1 MRRLKV
7 INSFFKTFTTQHQ
20 LNNQYPIFGY
30 NNRHILTLGNNL
42 LKHLINFIE
51 AKDVTQSKIYQ
62 HLKCSPQAAKIL
74 QYVCQRFV
82 KGIEETAVL
91 DILQDNFEYK
101 GYEYLSHLD
110 VVKQLVDM
118 GWIVQVSFGQIK
130 VQEVSKLETL
140 NTSVGPSMS
149 LLRLLEEG
157 SLEIHLPDIKP
168 YTDHLEYL
176 QDQFDVIEFLHKMS
190 MSKQGFTESSLSI
203 GRLKNK
209 LVLLSQRILER
220 LKITEE
226 PIVVEEFFKEKML
239 DEREQRIFLALLK
252 EEYSGGEG
260 QFRDMNTLI
269 ELISLDEYDKIRN
282 RALLEDGSKLI
293 NENII
298 DYEEI
303 LNMFGGISR
312 SFYLQEEILQRIIH
326 PNKKKKVTK
335 LRLDKLVEEQ
345 DLFEY
350 LTPTTNLSDVV
361 LHPKTREVLNT
372 VVKQVD
378 KDVYAKLKAWGIK
391 DKRRGIDA
399 RIIFYG
405 APGTGK
411 TMTAVSLA
419 KTLKKPI
426 LSFDCSKI
434 LSMYVGESEKNVR
447 KIFDDFKRLSKEA
460 KVDPILLLNEADQFL
475 SSRTEG
481 AGGSAEKMHNQ
492 MQNIFLEQIEQF
504 EGILIATTNLL
515 ENIDKAFSR
524 RFNYKIEFKKP
535 GKKQRKRLWHFML
548 PENADYE
555 EELDVSEL
563 SKHELTGG
571 QINLI
576 IRNTAYKVAVREESV
591 FTLQDFLEEI
601 EKELGSSFEGS
612 KSMGFKV

>member
-1 MRRLKV
+1 M
-7 INSFFKTFTTQHQ
+7 
-20 LNNQYPIFGY
+20 
-30 NNRHILTLGNNL
+30 
-42 LKHLINFIE
+42 
-51 AKDVTQSKIYQ
+51 
-62 HLKCSPQAAKIL
+62 
-74 QYVCQRFV
+74 
-82 KGIEETAVL
+82 AV
-91 DILQDNFEYK
+91 
-101 GYEYLSHLD
+101 
-110 VVKQLVDM
+110 
-118 GWIVQVSFGQIK
+118 
-130 VQEVSKLETL
+130 
-140 NTSVGPSMS
+140 
-149 LLRLLEEG
+149 
-157 SLEIHLPDIKP
+157 
-168 YTDHLEYL
+168 
-176 QDQFDVIEFLHKMS
+176 
-190 MSKQGFTESSLSI
+190 SKQGFMESSLGL

-209 LVLLSQRILER
+209 LILLSQRIEER

-226 PIVVEEFFKEKML
+226 PIMIEEFFKEKEF

-282 RALLEDGSKLI
+282 RSLLEDGSKLI
-293 NENII
+293 SENVI

-312 SFYLQEEILQRIIH
+312 SFYLQEEILQSIIH
-326 PNKKKKVTK
+326 PNKKKKVIK
-335 LRLDKLVEEQ
+335 LKLNQLVEEQ

-350 LTPTTNLSDVV
+350 LTPTTDLNDVV
-361 LHPKTREVLNT
+361 LHPKTRELLDMLI
-372 VVKQVD
+372 KQVD
-378 KDVYAKLKAWGIK
+378 KEVYAKLKAWGIK

-411 TMTAVSLA
+411 TMTAMSLA
-419 KTLKKPI
+419 KTLKRPI

-447 KIFDDFKRLSKEA
+447 KIFDDFKTLSIKA
-460 KVDPILLLNEADQFL
+460 KVHPILLLNEADQFL

-481 AGGSAEKMHNQ
+481 PGGSADKMHNQ
-492 MQNIFLEQIEQF
+492 MQNIFLEQIEKF

-515 ENIDKAFSR
+515 DNIDKAFSR

-535 GKKQRKRLWHFML
+535 GKKQRNRLWHFML
-548 PENADYE
+548 PEMADYE
-555 EELDVSEL
+555 EGFEVDELAKYD
-563 SKHELTGG
+563 LTGG

-576 IRNTAYKVAVREESV
+576 VKNTAYKVAVRNESV
-591 FTLQDFLEEI
+591 FGLQDFLEEI

>member
-1 MRRLKV
+1 
-7 INSFFKTFTTQHQ
+7 
-20 LNNQYPIFGY
+20 
-30 NNRHILTLGNNL
+30 

-51 AKDVTQSKIYQ
+51 AKTVSKAKIFK
-62 HLKCSPQAAKIL
+62 HLNCSKEEAKIL
-74 QYVCQRFV
+74 QYICRRFV

-91 DILQDNFEYK
+91 DILQDNFEYE
-101 GYEYLSHLD
+101 GYDYLAYLSVIKKLM
-110 VVKQLVDM
+110 DM
-118 GWIVQVSFGQIK
+118 GWLVQISFGQVQ
-130 VQEVSKLETL
+130 VQEVSKLELL

-157 SLEIHLPDIKP
+157 SLEITLPDIKP

-176 QDQFDVIEFLHKMS
+176 QDQFDVIELLHKMS
-190 MSKQGFTESSLSI
+190 VSKQGFSDSSLSI

-209 LVLLSQRILER
+209 LVLLTQRIEER
-220 LKITEE
+220 LKITKE
-226 PIVVEEFFKEKML
+226 PIVVEEFFKEKNF

-282 RALLEDGSKLI
+282 RALLEDGSRLI
-293 NENII
+293 NDKII

-312 SFYLQEEILQRIIH
+312 SFYLQEDVLQKIIH

-335 LRLDKLVEEQ
+335 LKLDKLIEEQ
-345 DLFEY
+345 ELFEY
-350 LTPTTNLSDVV
+350 LTPTTDLSDVV

-372 VVKQVD
+372 VIKQVD
-378 KDVYAKLKAWGIK
+378 KDVFAKLKAWGIK
-391 DKRRGIDA
+391 DKRKGIDA

-419 KTLKKPI
+419 KTLKRPI

-447 KIFDDFKRLSKEA
+447 KIFDEFKALSKKA

-481 AGGSAEKMHNQ
+481 AGSSADKMHNQ

-515 ENIDKAFSR
+515 DNIDKAFSR

-548 PENADYE
+548 PENADYDE
-555 EELDVSEL
+555 KFDVNELA
-563 SKHELTGG
+563 KYELTGG

-576 IRNTAYKVAVREESV
+576 IRNTAYKVAVRDESV
-591 FTLQDFLEEI
+591 FTLEDFLEEI
-601 EKELGSSFEGS
+601 EKELGSSFESAG